1 MDRPRFE
8 GHALPCLIGSL
19 PLTDY
24 AEAAAW
30 VERFTPE
37 IPLWVQLP
45 KLPGE
50 GITRQ
55 FAAGM
60 PGLTVSGER
69 VFIDREA
76 EGFPAA
82 LERFYE
88 EVLAIE
94 EGVRDL
100 QGSRFALSPDAAGGF
115 FELERRAAA
124 WARPPFAVK
133 GQIIGPVTFGT
144 SLADGRGRPLFYDPE
159 LREASLRLL
168 ALRARWQVRRLSALA
183 PRVLLFLD
191 DPAITAFGSS
201 QHIGLGREEILE
213 GLNAVIAAVHREG
226 GVAGVHVCANADWTL
241 LFDSEADIVSF
252 DAYSFFDRFVIYGE
266 PIRRFL
272 DRGGTIAWGL
282 VPTLHPGDLERE
294 SAASLHAR
302 FVEQTGRV
310 CALGV
315 EPERLLARSLITPA
329 CGMGTLPRELAW
341 RGLELTR
348 ALSERIRR
356 DAGPGGP
363 RREVTA

>member
-1 MDRPRFE
+1 MDRIRFE

-24 AEAAAW
+24 GEAADW

-45 KLPGE
+45 RLPGE
-50 GITRQ
+50 VITRQ

-60 PGLTVSGER
+60 PGLTVTGER
-69 VFIDREA
+69 VFIDREG

-94 EGVRDL
+94 EGLGDL
-100 QGSRFALSPDAAGGF
+100 EGSRFALSPDAAGGF

-124 WARPPFAVK
+124 WERPPLAVK

-159 LREASLRLL
+159 LREAALRLL

-201 QHIGLGREEILE
+201 QYIGLGREEIVE
-213 GLNAVIAAVHREG
+213 GIHAVIAAVHREG
-226 GVAGVHVCANADWTL
+226 GLAGVHICANADWTL
-241 LFDSEADIVSF
+241 VFDSEADIVSF
-252 DAYSFFDRFVIYGE
+252 DAYSFFDRFVIYAE

-272 DRGGTIAWGL
+272 DRGGVIAWGL
-282 VPTLHPGDLERE
+282 IPTLHPGDLERE

-302 FVEQTGRV
+302 FQEQAGRL

-315 EPERLLARSLITPA
+315 EPARLIAQSLITPA
-329 CGMGTLPRELAW
+329 CGMGTLSRELAW

-348 ALSERIRR
+348 ALSERIRG
-356 DAGPGGP
+356 APGSGGP
-363 RREVTA
+363 PREVPA